1 DAANIFLAACSVHYR
16 SRSVNEQ
23 RSQVGVA
30 PFADAKQTRSAAAGV
45 LLGDQAQP
53 RGELPTVL
61 EDFSITHRGNNRCC
75 REQPD
80 AFHRRD
86 PLARL
91 AGRVDRA
98 QLLLDLLDL
107 AVQVHQFVIERG
119 EQSPPQQS
127 QLITLIF
134 QDL

>member
-1 DAANIFLAACSVHYR
+1 M
-16 SRSVNEQ
+16 NEQ

-61 EDFSITHRGNNRCC
+61 EDFSITHRGNNRCG

-107 AVQVHQFVIERG
+107 AVQVHQFVIEREASDRRPNRVSSLLSSSKISG
-119 EQSPPQQS
+119 TPRRTWP
-127 QLITLIF
+127 TC
-134 QDL
+134 

>member
-1 DAANIFLAACSVHYR
+1 
-16 SRSVNEQ
+16 
-23 RSQVGVA
+23 
-30 PFADAKQTRSAAAGV
+30 
-45 LLGDQAQP
+45 
-53 RGELPTVL
+53 L
-61 EDFSITHRGNNRCC
+61 EDFSITHCGNNRCG

-134 QDL
+134 QDLGNPASYLANVLRQYDSVLRQQPS